1 MRLRRLPV
9 VIVSQCDG
17 GQQKPWPLIR
27 RIERQRLVN
36 FRPDEWGDLSHG
48 PHPVH
53 AADEVSQRELG
64 VRVRVCRIERD
75 RLLEKALR
83 PVPRIQRELGKVRPA
98 AQK

>member
-9 VIVSQCDG
+9 VVVNQCDG
-17 GQQKPWPLIR
+17 SRQEPWPRIR

-36 FRPDEWGDLSHG
+36 FRPDEWGDFSHG

-53 AADEVSQRELG
+53 AADEVSQCELG
-64 VRVRVCRIERD
+64 VRVGVLLIERD

-98 AQK
+98 PQK

>member
-1 MRLRRLPV
+1 MAPNRNRGRG
-9 VIVSQCDG
+9 SDG
-17 GQQKPWPLIR
+17 LSANAWPTSAR
-27 RIERQRLVN
+27 
-36 FRPDEWGDLSHG
+36 DEWGDLSHG
-48 PHPVH
+48 PDPVH

-64 VRVRVCRIERD
+64 VRVRVSRIERE